1 MHAPNRK
8 THKLQRADRSLG
20 SIRLFALVL
29 ALSVVPLVTT
39 DFGAKAAETAGESE
53 SSHALHILAMQTA
66 GVDSGHAFAI
76 RRAGESNSN
85 HALADQTAA
94 NVDEPEMGSAD
105 AGTTS
110 AKVGSEVPGEESGDY
125 RLSPGDLL
133 HLVVLDQPQLSGEF
147 IVDGGGSVLLPLAG
161 SVRLSGHTL
170 AEAQKIVQ
178 DQFADGVLVKPA
190 VSLRIAKF
198 KPVFVTG
205 RVKKPGSYTFI
216 FGESAK
222 AAIAAAGGEGLPLEQ
237 SENLAVADFIAAQER
252 VHQLEADHVSLLVRK
267 ARLEA
272 QRDERNDFMM
282 PLLVGLDANNVD
294 LERVYSDE
302 NDAFSRLSQTYHDQ
316 IQVLQKQ
323 RPRIEAEIKAVNE
336 QIDNQKAR
344 LDLVT
349 GRLADLQPLFQKG
362 FLRKEVLTNQQI
374 EKTVVQSQLSNMQAQ
389 VAHLRQIMGD
399 LDVKLME
406 VKSNYFRQV
415 LGDLQGTSQRLR
427 AVEASMGPARRI
439 LAVKAEAASGTGD
452 DRDYT
457 ILISRP
463 RDDRVVTFEATDDT
477 TLSPGDVVEVKL
489 KRGASGGGSSPS
501 TQASRNLEPISSVAE
516 SGESVSR

>member
-1 MHAPNRK
+1 
-8 THKLQRADRSLG
+8 
-20 SIRLFALVL
+20 
-29 ALSVVPLVTT
+29 
-39 DFGAKAAETAGESE
+39 
-53 SSHALHILAMQTA
+53 
-66 GVDSGHAFAI
+66 
-76 RRAGESNSN
+76 
-85 HALADQTAA
+85 
-94 NVDEPEMGSAD
+94 
-105 AGTTS
+105 
-110 AKVGSEVPGEESGDY
+110 
-125 RLSPGDLL
+125 
-133 HLVVLDQPQLSGEF
+133 
-147 IVDGGGSVLLPLAG
+147 
-161 SVRLSGHTL
+161 
-170 AEAQKIVQ
+170 
-178 DQFADGVLVKPA
+178 VLVKPA

-205 RVKKPGSYTFI
+205 RVKKPGSYSFI

-222 AAIAAAGGEGLPLEQ
+222 AAIAAAGGEGPPLEQ

-272 QRDERNDFMM
+272 QRDERQNFMM
-282 PLLVGLDANNVD
+282 PLLVGLDVNNVD
-294 LERVYSDE
+294 FERAYSDE

-316 IQVLQKQ
+316 VQVLQKQ

-415 LGDLQGTSQRLR
+415 LGDLEGTSQRLR
-427 AVEASMGPARRI
+427 AVEASMGPARKI

-457 ILISRP
+457 ILVSRP
-463 RDDRVVTFEATDDT
+463 RDGRVVTFEVTDDT

-489 KRGASGGGSSPS
+489 KRSASGDGSSPS